1 MLLDVIAGGFTVEN
15 LLVSIIA
22 SLIVIFLTLPVHEF
36 AHGFVANKLGD
47 PTARYQGRLTLN
59 PLAHID
65 YLGALCILLVGF
77 GWARPVP
84 VNSYYFKKPK
94 RDIAITALAGP
105 VSNLL
110 MALLA
115 LVIRNVI
122 ILIFSPG
129 FFETSFILYDPN
141 QLNIWLYV
149 INVMNYIAIINVS
162 LAVFNLIP
170 VPPLD
175 GSRLLSAF
183 LPDKYY
189 YKLMQYE
196 QYLIWIVFLLLITD
210 VLDRPMNTAL
220 NFFFNGISNIAD
232 LPFKLF

>member
-1 MLLDVIAGGFTVEN
+1 
-15 LLVSIIA
+15 
-22 SLIVIFLTLPVHEF
+22 
-36 AHGFVANKLGD
+36 
-47 PTARYQGRLTLN
+47 
-59 PLAHID
+59 
-65 YLGALCILLVGF
+65 
-77 GWARPVP
+77 
-84 VNSYYFKKPK
+84 
-94 RDIAITALAGP
+94 
-105 VSNLL
+105 

-122 ILIFSPG
+122 LSFTEPAFIPYIWYGLIHYPESLSLTLYAVIL
-129 FFETSFILYDPN
+129 FEF
-141 QLNIWLYV
+141 
-149 INVMNYIAIINVS
+149 IAIINVS

-220 NFFFNGISNIAD
+220 NFFFKGIKNIAD